1 MGQTMKIIQ
10 IIPGAG
16 AGFYCENC
24 LRDAALARELRRRG
38 HHVLLVPLYL
48 PSIGEE
54 PAPDAPLFF
63 GGINVYLQQKS
74 ALFRHTPR
82 WLDRVLD
89 ARPLLRWAGRR
100 AGMVRPDDLGPPT
113 LSMLRGK
120 DGRQRKEL
128 ERLADWLA
136 YQDRVDVVYLSNALL
151 AGLVHRIKEALG
163 APVVCTLQD
172 EDGFLDGLT
181 EPYRGE
187 AWGLLTELA
196 THIDAFFPVSRY
208 YAGVMQSRLNLPAGR
223 VHVVHP
229 GVETALYAPAEA
241 PPDPPVIGY
250 LGQESRASGLDLLV
264 EAFLAIRRRGR
275 VPGVRLRVAGGR
287 LGADKPFIRTLA
299 DRIADAGADEAVEF
313 LPIPS
318 RHETPALLASMS
330 VLSVPIRTAP
340 AYALYLLE
348 ANAAG
353 VPVVEPRTGAMEE
366 LVEATGGGVLVEP
379 KNPTALADA
388 IEALLLDPDRAR
400 ALGRAGR
407 EAVLEHF
414 TVERMADQVLEV
426 FAALRRP
433 HVENRSPP

>member
-1 MGQTMKIIQ
+1 MRIIQ
-10 IIPGAG
+10 ITPGAG

-38 HHVLLVPLYL
+38 HDVHMVPLYL

-54 PAPDAPLFF
+54 PAADTPIFF

-82 WLDRVLD
+82 WLDRLLD

-100 AGMVRPDDLGPPT
+100 AGMVRPGDLGPPT
-113 LSMLRGK
+113 LSMLRGEE
-120 DGRQRKEL
+120 GRQVKEL
-128 ERLADWLA
+128 DRLADWLA
-136 YQDRVDVVYLSNALL
+136 DQGRVDVVCLSNALL
-151 AGLVHRIKEALG
+151 AGLVHRVKEALGG

-172 EDGFLDGLT
+172 EDAFLDNLA
-181 EPYRGE
+181 EPYRGQ
-187 AWGLLTELA
+187 AWALLAERA
-196 THIDAFFPVSRY
+196 AHIDAFMPVSRY
-208 YAGVMQSRLNLPAGR
+208 YAGVMQSRLDLSAER

-229 GVETALYAPAEA
+229 GVETALYAPAAA
-241 PPDPPVIGY
+241 PPDPPVVGY
-250 LGQESRASGLDLLV
+250 LGQEGRASGLDLAV
-264 EAFLAIRRRGR
+264 EAFLEIRRRGR

-287 LGADKPFIRTLA
+287 LGADEPFVRALA
-299 DRIADAGADEAVEF
+299 DRIATAGATEAVEF
-313 LPIPS
+313 LPIPG

-330 VLSVPIRTAP
+330 VLSVPVRTAP

-353 VPVVEPRTGAMEE
+353 VPVVEPRTGALEE
-366 LVEATGGGVLVEP
+366 LLEATGGGVLVEP
-379 KNPTALADA
+379 ENPAALADA
-388 IEALLLDPDRAR
+388 IEALLLDGDRAR

-414 TVERMADQVLEV
+414 AIERMADKVLDV
-426 FAALRRP
+426 LGALPRP
-433 HVENRSPP
+433 PDENRSPS

>member
-1 MGQTMKIIQ
+1 MKIIQ
-10 IIPGAG
+10 ITPGAG

-38 HHVLLVPLYL
+38 HDVLMVPLYL
-48 PSIGEE
+48 PSIGE
-54 PAPDAPLFF
+54 DAESDTPLFF

-82 WLDRVLD
+82 WLDRLLD

-113 LSMLRGK
+113 LSMLRGEE
-120 DGRQRKEL
+120 GRQVKEL
-128 ERLADWLA
+128 ERLAVWLA
-136 YQDRVDVVYLSNALL
+136 DQGRVDVVCLSNALL

-172 EDGFLDGLT
+172 EDAFLDGLT
-181 EPYRGE
+181 EPYRGQ
-187 AWGLLTELA
+187 AWGLLAELC

-208 YAGVMQSRLNLPAGR
+208 YAGVMQARLDLPAER
-223 VHVVHP
+223 VHVVHV

-241 PPDPPVIGY
+241 PPEPPVLGF
-250 LGQESRASGLDLLV
+250 LGQEGRASGLDLAV
-264 EAFLAIRRRGR
+264 EAFLEIRRRGR
-275 VPGVRLRVAGGR
+275 VPGLRLRVAGGR
-287 LGADKPFIRTLA
+287 LGADQPFIRALA
-299 DRIADAGADEAVEF
+299 DRIADAGAAEAVEF

-330 VLSVPIRTAP
+330 VLSVPVRTAP

-353 VPVVEPRTGAMEE
+353 VPAVEPRTGALAE
-366 LVEATGGGVLVEP
+366 LVEATSGGVLVEP
-379 KNPTALADA
+379 ENPAALADA
-388 IEALLLDPDRAR
+388 IEGLLLDSARAR

-407 EAVLEHF
+407 EGVLEHF
-414 TVERMADQVLEV
+414 TIERMADKVLAVIEEV
-426 FAALRRP
+426 RR
-433 HVENRSPP
+433 RAGSAR